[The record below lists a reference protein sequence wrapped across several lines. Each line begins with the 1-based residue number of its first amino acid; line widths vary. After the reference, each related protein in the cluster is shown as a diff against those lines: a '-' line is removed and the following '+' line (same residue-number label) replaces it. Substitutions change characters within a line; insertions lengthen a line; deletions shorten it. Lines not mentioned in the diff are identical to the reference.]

1 MKPFVER
8 ISRDHKLDWMVRE
21 FHCRDS
27 HFEWHYHLEYELVL
41 ALDCAGQWFVGSHTG
56 DYENG
61 AAMLVAPHLP
71 HTSIITEQDPNL
83 APTTY
88 ILWFT
93 HEWVSQIIAAMPEF
107 KPLMAVLRES
117 GKGLGFS
124 ATTGLALKQ
133 AFEATQQ
140 TDNRAQQLI
149 HVLQILHT
157 LQHAADKQTFNVV
170 NVCGAGEQDLK
181 KADQLTRFVEQNYQR
196 SITLADIA
204 DSLNTSESTVR
215 RLFQKHFNE
224 SYSEHIKQYRIG
236 KACELLINTEL
247 PVALIAEQTGFNNL
261 SNFHR
266 QFSQVK
272 QQTPRQ
278 FRLQYQ
284 QAAALG
290 AA

>member
-8 ISRDHKLDWMVRE
+8 ISRDHKLDWMVRA

-56 DYENG
+56 EYEHG
-61 AAMLVAPHLP
+61 SAMLVAPHLP
-71 HTSIITEQDPNL
+71 HTSIITEQDPNV

-107 KPLMAVLRES
+107 KPLLAVLRES

-124 ATTGLALKQ
+124 AETGLALKQ
-133 AFEATQQ
+133 AFDATQQ

-157 LQHAADKQTFNVV
+157 LQHAVDKQTFNVV

-196 SITLADIA
+196 SISLADIA
-204 DSLNTSESTVR
+204 NALNTSESTVR

-236 KACELLINTEL
+236 KACELLINTEV

-266 QFSQVK
+266 QFAQVK